1 MSPDSDVRG
10 MVRRDIQFVLAGL
23 LAALV
28 AFLLLVAA
36 RFDLLGDRAA
46 ATVIVLVA
54 VAVGFSSFVR
64 WLAGPVQL
72 RRDRYFVL
80 APAFLIAL
88 PGLLSLNELGGGL
101 TVILFSSLVGFSAA
115 IAGGLALASRRAR

>member
-1 MSPDSDVRG
+1 MSPDNDVRG

-23 LAALV
+23 VAALV

-36 RFDLLGDRAA
+36 RIDLLGDRAA

-54 VAVGFSSFVR
+54 LVVGFSSFVR

-115 IAGGLALASRRAR
+115 IAGGLALSSRRAR